1 MVLFSQPSPG
11 FGTADLSNC
20 EREQIHLAGS
30 IQGFGALLLLRE
42 PDLTIVQAS
51 VNAEQHLGLD
61 SLAVGL
67 PIQAIP
73 GNLLARLR
81 PHLDHA
87 KLDSPI
93 GIRCRLGTPLVDFVA
108 MVHRLTGG
116 GLIIELERSG
126 PRVDFSRQ
134 IQAALSA
141 IVSFSSLALLCDET
155 ARFVRD
161 LTGYDRVM
169 VYRFDEE
176 GHGQVFSESKRPHL
190 EPFLNNWYPA
200 SDIPQIA
207 RRLYER
213 NRVRMLVDVA
223 YVPVPLVPRR
233 SPLSGQDLDMSLCFL
248 RSMSPLHIQ
257 YLKNMGVGATLV
269 VSLMVG
275 GKLWGLIAC
284 HHYEPRVVPFDMR
297 TACELLAEVVATRIA
312 ALDAFV
318 QGQAELSV
326 RRLEQRMVSSISSAG
341 DWRAAL
347 FDEPQTLLAPLE
359 ALGGALLLDNEVV
372 TTGDVPGTLQ
382 IRAVGAWLGQRPPAP
397 ITATASL
404 RKDAPDLAALMPDI
418 GGILAVPLSNS
429 AGDYLIWFR
438 PERIKAMTWGGNPTK
453 PFTVGNDPRDL
464 SPRRSFAQWHELV
477 EGTCEPWTAANVRTG
492 RLIGETISDVV
503 VQFRSVRTLIVQ
515 DQLNNVG
522 RQVRASEQPI
532 VIADAKG
539 KVVLT
544 NQAFDALLDGRPVPD
559 QLADL
564 PGHFGDPVAVE
575 RSLKQLMLHRRPWRG
590 EALFGGVGDHS
601 VPMLVRADPV
611 LSAPGRVLG
620 FVVMMMDISERQV
633 VETARRQFQEGLAA
647 PYRLG
652 THPLAAAADPLYDAL
667 LSSIIENAQV
677 AALEITDGLDM
688 ALIPETLD
696 SVASSVRRAAD
707 VLDRLAWHAGR
718 AANDDG

>member
-1 MVLFSQPSPG
+1 MASFSQPSPG

-30 IQGFGALLLLRE
+30 IQTFGALLVLRE

-51 VNAEQHLGLD
+51 VNADRLLGLGRPALG
-61 SLAVGL
+61 SALS
-67 PIQAIP
+67 AIP
-73 GNLLARLR
+73 GNLSARLR
-81 PHLDHA
+81 PHLDNPA
-87 KLDSPI
+87 LDDPI
-93 GIRCRLGTPLVDFVA
+93 GIRCRLGHPLVDFVA
-108 MVHRLTGG
+108 MVHRPKGG
-116 GLIIELERSG
+116 GLIVELEPSG
-126 PRVDFSRQ
+126 PRVDLS
-134 IQAALSA
+134 QAVQGALAS
-141 IVSFSSLALLCDET
+141 IVSCSSLPLLCDDT
-155 ARFVRD
+155 ARIVRD
-161 LTGYDRVM
+161 LSGYDRVM

-176 GHGQVFSESKRPHL
+176 GHGQVFTESKRGDL
-190 EPFLNNWYPA
+190 DPFLGNWYPA

-213 NRVRMLVDVA
+213 NRVRLLMDVA
-223 YVPVPLVPRR
+223 YAPVPLAPQR
-233 SPLSGQDLDMSLCFL
+233 SPLSGQDLDMSMCFL
-248 RSMSPLHIQ
+248 RSMSPIHIQ
-257 YLKNMGVGATLV
+257 YLKNMGVCATLV
-269 VSLMVG
+269 VSLMVN

-284 HHYEPRVVPFDMR
+284 HHYEPRIVSFDVR
-297 TACELLAEVVATRIA
+297 AACELLAEVVATRIA

-326 RRLEQRMVSSISSAG
+326 RRLEQRMVRSISTAG

-347 FDEPQTLLAPLE
+347 FDESQALLAPLE
-359 ALGGALLLDNEVV
+359 AEGAALLLDNEVM

-382 IRAVGAWLGQRPPAP
+382 IRAVGAWMAQRPPAP

-404 RKDAPDLAALMPDI
+404 QADAPDLAALMPDI
-418 GGILAVPLSNS
+418 GGILGVPISNS
-429 AGDYLIWFR
+429 PGDCLIWFR
-438 PERIKAMTWGGNPTK
+438 PERVRTVTWGGNPTK

-492 RLIGETISDVV
+492 RLIGETVSDVV

-515 DQLNNVG
+515 DQLDSVG

-544 NQAFDALLDGRPVPD
+544 NQAFDTLVTGRPLPA

-564 PGHFGDPVAVE
+564 PGCFADAASVDH
-575 RSLKQLMLHRRPWRG
+575 SLKQMMLHRRPWRG
-590 EALFGGVGDHS
+590 EAMFLGTRDAP
-601 VPMLVRADPV
+601 VPLLVRADPV

-620 FVVMMMDISERQV
+620 FVILMMDISERQA
-633 VETARRQFQEGLAA
+633 VETARRQFQEGLGA
-647 PYRLG
+647 PHRPG
-652 THPLAAAADPLYDAL
+652 ARPHAAAADPLYDAL
-667 LSSIIENAQV
+667 VSSVIENAQV

-688 ALIPETLD
+688 ARIPETLE
-696 SVASSVRRAAD
+696 SITSSVGRAVD
-707 VLDRLAWHAGR
+707 VIERLAWHAGR